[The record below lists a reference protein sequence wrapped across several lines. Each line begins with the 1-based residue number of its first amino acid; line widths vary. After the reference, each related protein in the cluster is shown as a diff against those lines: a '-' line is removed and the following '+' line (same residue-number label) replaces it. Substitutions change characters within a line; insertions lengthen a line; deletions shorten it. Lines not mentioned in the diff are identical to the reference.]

1 MRSQT
6 GKLLASH
13 VRLLN
18 ELLCLCWKAPCHK
31 TCVTPPS
38 SRLTRTKAT
47 AQNITTIEASLSW
60 ALSAKSSSACS
71 SRDCMPILITASTF
85 GFTISLKKTNVSAQC
100 PSPSNQN
107 RRPHYRGR
115 PRRHLTR
122 FHHLYELE
130 AWLRNFPKNQQS
142 HRHHV
147 QIDQDSLGK

>member
-13 VRLLN
+13 VQLLN
-18 ELLCLCWKAPCHK
+18 ELLCLCWKAQCHK

-47 AQNITTIEASLSW
+47 AQNITTIEASLSR

-71 SRDCMPILITASTF
+71 SQDCMPILITASTF

-115 PRRHLTR
+115 RRRHLPR

-130 AWLRNFPKNQQS
+130 A
-142 HRHHV
+142 
-147 QIDQDSLGK
+147 